1 MDNLTANNTLL
12 ALLLAL
18 QDLEASLTEQEQ
30 AAFTDIAYQLQL
42 EPDAW
47 ESDIAPSLVSI
58 IQVNPNL
65 NQRYQTAKSQ
75 LDTVSDTLPP
85 DVLPT
90 SAELEY
96 VASTTAPKTRGFP
109 PVADEFE
116 SDSLEINNIA
126 IDILSQPN
134 PSATAKKL
142 SSLERLKQFLQK
154 PIVNT

>member
-1 MDNLTANNTLL
+1 MNNLTANTTLL

-18 QDLEASLTEQEQ
+18 QDFETSLTEQEQ

-47 ESDIAPSLVSI
+47 ESEIVPSLVSI

-65 NQRYQTAKSQ
+65 NQLYQTAKYQ
-75 LDTVSDTLPP
+75 LDTIGNTLP
-85 DVLPT
+85 DDLLPT
-90 SAELEY
+90 SAELEH
-96 VASTTAPKTRGFP
+96 VASATAPRPRGFA
-109 PVADEFE
+109 PVMDESE
-116 SDSLEINNIA
+116 SESLEINNIA

-142 SSLERLKQFLQK
+142 SSLEKLKQFLQK
-154 PIVNT
+154 PTANT

>member
-1 MDNLTANNTLL
+1 MDNLTANTTLL

-18 QDLEASLTEQEQ
+18 QDLDTCLTEQEQ
-30 AAFTDIAYQLQL
+30 AAFTDISYQLQL

-47 ESDIAPSLVSI
+47 ESEIAPNLLSI

-75 LDTVSDTLPP
+75 LDTVGNTLP
-85 DVLPT
+85 DDLLPT
-90 SAELEY
+90 SAELEH
-96 VASTTAPKTRGFP
+96 VASATVPRPRGFA
-109 PVADEFE
+109 PVADESE
-116 SDSLEINNIA
+116 SESLEINNIA

-154 PIVNT
+154 PTVNT

>member
-1 MDNLTANNTLL
+1 MDNLTANTTLL

-18 QDLEASLTEQEQ
+18 QDFETSLTEQEQ

-47 ESDIAPSLVSI
+47 ESEIVPSLVSI

-65 NQRYQTAKSQ
+65 NQLYQTAKSQ
-75 LDTVSDTLPP
+75 LDTIGDTLP
-85 DVLPT
+85 DDLLPT
-90 SAELEY
+90 SAELEH
-96 VASTTAPKTRGFP
+96 VASATAPRTRGFA
-109 PVADEFE
+109 PVADESE
-116 SDSLEINNIA
+116 SESLEINNIA

-154 PIVNT
+154 PTANT

>member
-1 MDNLTANNTLL
+1 MNNLTANTTLL

-18 QDLEASLTEQEQ
+18 QDFETSLTEQEQ

-47 ESDIAPSLVSI
+47 ESEIVPSLVSI

-65 NQRYQTAKSQ
+65 NQLYQTAKYQ
-75 LDTVSDTLPP
+75 LDTIGNTLP
-85 DVLPT
+85 DDLLPT
-90 SAELEY
+90 SAELEH
-96 VASTTAPKTRGFP
+96 VASATAPRPRGFA
-109 PVADEFE
+109 PVADESE
-116 SDSLEINNIA
+116 SESLEINNIA

-142 SSLERLKQFLQK
+142 SSLEKLKQFLQK
-154 PIVNT
+154 PTANT

>member
-1 MDNLTANNTLL
+1 MDNLTTNNILL

-18 QDLEASLTEQEQ
+18 RDLDTSLTEQET
-30 AAFTDIAYQLQL
+30 ADLTDISHRLYL
-42 EPDAW
+42 EPAAW
-47 ESDIAPSLVSI
+47 ESDIAPSLLSI

-75 LDTVSDTLPP
+75 LDQVGDTLPP
-85 DVLPT
+85 DLLPT
-90 SAELEY
+90 SAELEH
-96 VASTTAPKTRGFP
+96 VASATAPKERGFP
-109 PVADEFE
+109 PVADESE

-142 SSLERLKQFLQK
+142 SSLDKLKQFLQK
-154 PIVNT
+154 PTANT

>member
-1 MDNLTANNTLL
+1 MDNLTANTTLL

-18 QDLEASLTEQEQ
+18 QDFETSLTEQEQ
-30 AAFTDIAYQLQL
+30 AAFTDISYQLQL

-47 ESDIAPSLVSI
+47 ESEIAPRLVSI

-65 NQRYQTAKSQ
+65 NQLYQTAKYQ
-75 LDTVSDTLPP
+75 LDTIGDTLPP
-85 DVLPT
+85 DLLPT

-96 VASTTAPKTRGFP
+96 VAYATVPRTRGFA
-109 PVADEFE
+109 PVMDESE
-116 SDSLEINNIA
+116 SESLEINNIA

-154 PIVNT
+154 PTVNT

>member
-1 MDNLTANNTLL
+1 MNNLTTNTTLL

-18 QDLEASLTEQEQ
+18 QDLDTSLTEPEQ
-30 AAFTDIAYQLQL
+30 AALSDISYNLQL
-42 EPDAW
+42 EPDTW
-47 ESDIAPSLVSI
+47 ESDIAPSLLSI
-58 IQVNPNL
+58 IQENPSL
-65 NQRYQTAKSQ
+65 NQLYQTAKSQ
-75 LDTVSDTLPP
+75 LDALGNTLSP
-85 DVLPT
+85 DLLPT
-90 SAELEY
+90 LAELEY

-134 PSATAKKL
+134 PSATTKKL

>member
-1 MDNLTANNTLL
+1 MDNLTANTTLL

-18 QDLEASLTEQEQ
+18 QDFETSLTEQEQ

-47 ESDIAPSLVSI
+47 ESEIVPSLVSI

-65 NQRYQTAKSQ
+65 NQLYQTAKSQ
-75 LDTVSDTLPP
+75 LDTIGDTLP
-85 DVLPT
+85 DDLLPT
-90 SAELEY
+90 SAELEH
-96 VASTTAPKTRGFP
+96 VASATAPRPRGFA
-109 PVADEFE
+109 PVMDESE
-116 SDSLEINNIA
+116 SESLEINNIA

-154 PIVNT
+154 PTANT